1 MFHFSLPF
9 WICFVCG
16 LWTISMNILYPAW
29 HTYLALSEIYGEKYC
44 FPFKTNS
51 GRKKHCLNFFWEVII
66 RSSFLYLDFVTR
78 VLRDSHKQHP
88 CKNVMTLMRYLPY
101 TLRMVHNSVMTV
113 YPEKSRDFT
122 VGKKISNSQ
131 NLKDIWAES
140 CRELCLIC
148 GNTKYQFDDRTHLQR
163 KSKYKIRFHGFLIF
177 NNNSFTLT

>member
-1 MFHFSLPF
+1 
-9 WICFVCG
+9 
-16 LWTISMNILYPAW
+16 
-29 HTYLALSEIYGEKYC
+29 
-44 FPFKTNS
+44 
-51 GRKKHCLNFFWEVII
+51 
-66 RSSFLYLDFVTR
+66 
-78 VLRDSHKQHP
+78 
-88 CKNVMTLMRYLPY
+88 MRYLPY

-113 YPEKSRDFT
+113 YPEKFRDFT

-148 GNTKYQFDDRTHLQR
+148 GNAKYQFDDGTQLQR